1 LLLWFHSK
9 LVTLLSINSINLI
22 DKQEFL
28 EPSTVFLMSARPFI
42 RGRRWPKLPRVLSG
56 NSAMTILLTG
66 FEPFAGLAYNPSFEI
81 AARLDGQEIGGH
93 RIVGRLL
100 PVDFARYH
108 TRLDELLR
116 EVSPALCIGFG
127 LASGEDMIRIER
139 FGVNL
144 ADFDIP
150 DNAGARPVGRAIE
163 SDGPA
168 ARAASLPCA
177 EIRTTLLEAGIPARL
192 SNSAGSYLC
201 NATLYSALGLCEARR
216 IPCGFIHLPYASH
229 QVADLLRTGTGPLNG
244 ESLAPS
250 LPIET
255 MIAAAEIVLQISAAT
270 LQTA

>member
-1 LLLWFHSK
+1 M
-9 LVTLLSINSINLI
+9 T
-22 DKQEFL
+22 
-28 EPSTVFLMSARPFI
+28 ARSP
-42 RGRRWPKLPRVLSG
+42 
-56 NSAMTILLTG
+56 ILLTG
-66 FEPFAGLAYNPSFEI
+66 FEPFAGLAYNPSAEI
-81 AARLDGQEIGGH
+81 AARLDGREIGGH

-100 PVDFARYH
+100 PVDFALYRA
-108 TRLDELLR
+108 RLEELLR
-116 EVSPALCIGFG
+116 EFSPSLYLGFG

-150 DNAGARPVGRAIE
+150 DNAGARHVGRAIE

-168 ARAASLPCA
+168 ARGSTLPCA
-177 EIRTTLLEAGIPARL
+177 EIRTGLLEAGIPARL

-201 NATLYSALGLCEARR
+201 NATLYSALGLCEAQR

-229 QVADLLRTGTGPLNG
+229 QVAELLRDEKGPLSG

-255 MIAAAEIVLQISAAT
+255 MVAAAEIVLRISASA
-270 LQTA
+270 LQIV